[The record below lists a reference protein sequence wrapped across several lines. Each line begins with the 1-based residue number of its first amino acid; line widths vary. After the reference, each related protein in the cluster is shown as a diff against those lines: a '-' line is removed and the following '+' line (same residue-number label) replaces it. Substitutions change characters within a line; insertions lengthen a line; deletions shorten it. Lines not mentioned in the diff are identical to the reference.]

1 MSSITNSAAEPSY
14 LTRLALNSAP
24 FNSAINV
31 EGFYHGEQIE
41 QRLNLLFHLLRAS
54 DKVPCVVA
62 VEGGGKS
69 SILTQLQHDAGDELR
84 VYRIDAEP
92 SLTVTTL
99 MASCLRAFG
108 VDEAEIA
115 QTTDYGT
122 VLKNRLQRL
131 LNLNIRSVILVDNI
145 DHMSADVVTAIF
157 DSLSWQ
163 EEDNFLLHAVLTAS
177 KAMPEWE
184 KLHGRSQR
192 VELPNLTKQELPL
205 YLMHRLVAVAYLG
218 EIPFS
223 EKDLKHIYR
232 QSEGCPAKVN
242 ELAHQKLLGRP
253 TKQFKFPFN
262 VRKIQSLLKW
272 LALGLLV
279 TSLLLLLVFQQQI
292 NTLFSGAEKEPIQ
305 QAEEFSYNEADEQ
318 LTTVIVGE
326 DKVSSLE
333 QAGREELTSLVATL
347 PEQEKENLEPQIKVL
362 EAVENNTVI
371 DSVEVEP
378 QLITTQAYSIHQED
392 WIQQQQATDYTFQLM
407 GSWEH
412 AEVVEFIDK
421 YALSDDTAEFQ
432 SMRNGRV
439 WYALIYGV
447 YPDKKRALK
456 ASQKWPAPLNTLPS
470 WLRRFDSVQKQIKNK
485 AQVQ

>member
-1 MSSITNSAAEPSY
+1 MSSINNSAAEPSY
-14 LTRLALNSAP
+14 LTRLALSSAP
-24 FNSAINV
+24 FNNAINA

-69 SILTQLQHDAGDELR
+69 SLLTQLQHDAGDELR
-84 VYRIDAEP
+84 VCRIDAEA
-92 SLTVTTL
+92 SLTATKF
-99 MASCLRAFG
+99 MESCLRAFG
-108 VDEAEIA
+108 VDETEIA
-115 QTTDYGT
+115 QTTDYES
-122 VLKNRLQRL
+122 VLRNRLQRL
-131 LNLNIRSVILVDNI
+131 LNLNIRSVVLVDDI
-145 DHMSADVVTAIF
+145 DHMEADVVTAIF
-157 DSLSWQ
+157 DCLSWQ

-192 VELPNLTKQELPL
+192 VELPNLTEQELPL

-223 EKDLKHIYR
+223 EKDLKNIYR

-242 ELAHQKLLGRP
+242 ELAHQKLLRRSA
-253 TKQFKFPFN
+253 KQLSLPFN
-262 VRKIQSLLKW
+262 FPKIQSLLKW
-272 LALGLLV
+272 LTLGLLI
-279 TSLLLLLVFQQQI
+279 TSLILLLVFQQQI
-292 NTLFSGAEKEPIQ
+292 NALFSGIEKEPVKQ
-305 QAEEFSYNEADEQ
+305 EEEFSYNEADEQ

-326 DKVSSLE
+326 DKVTSIE

-347 PEQEKENLEPQIKVL
+347 AEQGKEEPEPQIEAM
-362 EAVENNTVI
+362 EAVEKNTVI
-371 DSVEVEP
+371 DLVEVEA
-378 QLITTQAYSIHQED
+378 QLITTLASSVHQED
-392 WIQQQQATDYTFQLM
+392 WIKQQQGTDYTFQLM

-412 AEVVEFIDK
+412 AEVIEFIDK

-447 YPDKKRALK
+447 YPDKKTALK
-456 ASQKWPAPLNTLPS
+456 ASQKWPTPLNTLPS